1 MTIFCKLFDK
11 SQTKKELCGR
21 TFVALSCGFQT
32 WEKFRFLTTLS
43 TVTTRVIS
51 RQGAIGM
58 LCLVTYGGVEGEGG
72 VQLWEPWAPQGAPE
86 WLVGPSSWGGR
97 TLCKP
102 AAAGPSSSAGGKV
115 TCPPRWAP
123 GVRRSCH
130 IATNNSNT
138 VI

>member
-1 MTIFCKLFDK
+1 MYLTSYVHYNLSPPKLGLKATYQERAAPVNIFCKLFDK

-32 WEKFRFLTTLS
+32 WEKFCFLTTLS

-86 WLVGPSSWGGR
+86 
-97 TLCKP
+97 
-102 AAAGPSSSAGGKV
+102 
-115 TCPPRWAP
+115 
-123 GVRRSCH
+123 
-130 IATNNSNT
+130 
-138 VI
+138 

>member
-1 MTIFCKLFDK
+1 MYLTSYVHYNLSPPKLGLKATYQERAAPVTIFCKLFDK

-43 TVTTRVIS
+43 TVTARVIS

-58 LCLVTYGGVEGEGG
+58 LCLVTCGGVEGEGG

-86 WLVGPSSWGGR
+86 
-97 TLCKP
+97 
-102 AAAGPSSSAGGKV
+102 
-115 TCPPRWAP
+115 
-123 GVRRSCH
+123 
-130 IATNNSNT
+130 
-138 VI
+138 